1 MINILYFSTKTC
13 GPCQMF
19 KPIVQQASAET
30 GTNINYVDAQEN
42 SAMAQA
48 YSVTSV
54 PTLIFLKN
62 GQVVDRTTGAMPKQ
76 LLINKIKQH
85 S

>member
-13 GPCQMF
+13 GPCAMF
-19 KPIVQQASAET
+19 KPVVQQVAQET
-30 GTNINYVDAQEN
+30 GINVSFIDAQEN
-42 SAMAQA
+42 STMAYT

-62 GQVVDRTTGAMPKQ
+62 GVMVDRTTGAMPKK
-76 LLINKIKQH
+76 LLLDKIAKH

>member
-1 MINILYFSTKTC
+1 
-13 GPCQMF
+13 MF
-19 KPIVQQASAET
+19 KPVVQQASSET
-30 GTNINYVDAQEN
+30 GVNINYIDAQEN
-42 SAMAQA
+42 TSMASA

-54 PTLIFLKN
+54 PTMIFLKN
-62 GQVVDRTTGAMPKQ
+62 GQVVDRTTGAMPKM

>member
-62 GQVVDRTTGAMPKQ
+62 GQMVDRTTGAMPKQ

>member
-1 MINILYFSTKTC
+1 MISILYFSTKTC

-19 KPIVQQASAET
+19 KPVVQQASSET
-30 GTNINYVDAQEN
+30 GVNVNYIDAQEN
-42 SAMAQA
+42 TAMSSA

-54 PTLIFLKN
+54 PTMIFLKN
-62 GQVVDRTTGAMPKQ
+62 GQVVDRTTGAIPKT
-76 LLINKIKQH
+76 LLINKIRQH

>member
-1 MINILYFSTKTC
+1 
-13 GPCQMF
+13 MF
-19 KPIVQQASAET
+19 KPVVQQVSAET
-30 GTNINYVDAQEN
+30 GVNINYIDAQDN
-42 SAMAQA
+42 PTMSSA

-62 GQVVDRTTGAMPKQ
+62 GQMVDRTTGAMPKQ

>member
-13 GPCQMF
+13 MPCKAF
-19 KPIVQQASAET
+19 KPVATEAASET
-30 GTNINYVDAQEN
+30 GANISFVDAHDN
-42 SAMAQA
+42 PSMASA

-54 PTLIFLKN
+54 PTLVFLK
-62 GQVVDRTTGAMPKQ
+62 GGHVVDRTTGAMPKQ
-76 LLINKIKQH
+76 LLVNKIRSH

>member
-19 KPIVQQASAET
+19 KPIVQQVSAET
-30 GTNINYVDAQEN
+30 GTNINYVDAHEN
-42 SAMAQA
+42 AAMAQA

-62 GQVVDRTTGAMPKQ
+62 GQVVDRTTGAMPKH
-76 LLINKIKQH
+76 LLVNKIKQH

>member
-54 PTLIFLKN
+54 PTLIFLKG
-62 GQVVDRTTGAMPKQ
+62 GQMVDRTTGAMPKQ

>member
-42 SAMAQA
+42 SAMALA

-54 PTLIFLKN
+54 PTLIFL
-62 GQVVDRTTGAMPKQ
+62 
-76 LLINKIKQH
+76 
-85 S
+85 

>member
-1 MINILYFSTKTC
+1 MISIIYFSTKTC

-19 KPIVQQASAET
+19 KPVVQQVSAET
-30 GTNINYVDAQEN
+30 GVNINYIDAQDN
-42 SAMAQA
+42 PTMASA

-62 GQVVDRTTGAMPKQ
+62 GQMVDRTTGAMPKQ

>member
-1 MINILYFSTKTC
+1 
-13 GPCQMF
+13 MF
-19 KPIVQQASAET
+19 KPVVQQASSET
-30 GTNINYVDAQEN
+30 GVNINYIDAQEN
-42 SAMAQA
+42 TSMASA

-54 PTLIFLKN
+54 PTMIFLKN
-62 GQVVDRTTGAMPKQ
+62 GQVVDRTTGAMPKT

>member
-62 GQVVDRTTGAMPKQ
+62 GQVVDRTTGAMPKH

>member
-19 KPIVQQASAET
+19 KPVVQQASVET
-30 GTNINYVDAQEN
+30 GTNVNYIDAQDN
-42 SAMAQA
+42 QAMAQA

-76 LLINKIKQH
+76 LLLNKIKQH

>member
-1 MINILYFSTKTC
+1 MISILYFSTKTC

-19 KPIVQQASAET
+19 KPVVQQASSET
-30 GTNINYVDAQEN
+30 GVNINYIDAQEN
-42 SAMAQA
+42 TSMASA

-54 PTLIFLKN
+54 PTMIFLKN
-62 GQVVDRTTGAMPKQ
+62 GQVVDRTTGAMPKT

>member
-1 MINILYFSTKTC
+1 
-13 GPCQMF
+13 MF
-19 KPIVQQASAET
+19 KPVVQQVSAET
-30 GTNINYVDAQEN
+30 GVNINYIDAQDN
-42 SAMAQA
+42 PTMASA

-62 GQVVDRTTGAMPKQ
+62 GQMVDRTTGAMPKQ
-76 LLINKIKQH
+76 LMINKIKQH

>member
-1 MINILYFSTKTC
+1 MINILYFSTQTC
-13 GPCQMF
+13 TPCKMF
-19 KPIVQQASAET
+19 KPVVQQASSET
-30 GTNINYVDAQEN
+30 GVSINYVDAQQN
-42 SAMAQA
+42 STMAQM

>member
-1 MINILYFSTKTC
+1 
-13 GPCQMF
+13 MF
-19 KPIVQQASAET
+19 KPVVQQVSAET
-30 GTNINYVDAQEN
+30 GVNINYIDAQDN
-42 SAMAQA
+42 PTMASA

-62 GQVVDRTTGAMPKQ
+62 GQMVDRTTGAMPKQ

>member
-1 MINILYFSTKTC
+1 MISIIYFSTKTC

-19 KPIVQQASAET
+19 KPVVQQVSAET
-30 GTNINYVDAQEN
+30 GVNINYIDAQDN
-42 SAMAQA
+42 LTMASA

-62 GQVVDRTTGAMPKQ
+62 GQMVDRTTGAMPKQ